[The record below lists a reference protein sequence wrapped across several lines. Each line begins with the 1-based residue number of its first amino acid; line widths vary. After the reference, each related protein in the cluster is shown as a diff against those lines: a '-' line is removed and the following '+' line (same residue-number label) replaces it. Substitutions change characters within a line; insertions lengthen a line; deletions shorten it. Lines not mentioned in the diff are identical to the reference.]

1 MKKHLDTA
9 KKHLTKAHK
18 KTVVPVVDLILGRT
32 MSKKLMVLFIASWFL
47 FKEYLTGEQW
57 VTVASWYVGA
67 QAVVDG
73 CMAVMG
79 NKTEDKKSNETI
91 G

>member
-1 MKKHLDTA
+1 MTKHLHTA
-9 KKHLTKAHK
+9 KKAISTAHK
-18 KTVVPVVDLILGRT
+18 KTVVPILDLILGRT

-47 FKEYLTGEQW
+47 FREFLNGDQW
-57 VTVASWYVGA
+57 VTVASWYVGS

-73 CMAVMG
+73 VLAIKG
-79 NKTEDKKSNETI
+79 NKSDNKKEVI

>member
-1 MKKHLDTA
+1 MIKKALYT
-9 KKHLTKAHK
+9 AHK
-18 KTVVPVVDLILGRT
+18 KTVVPIVDLILGRT

-47 FKEYLTGEQW
+47 FREFLNGDQW
-57 VTVASWYVGA
+57 VTVASWYVGS

-79 NKTEDKKSNETI
+79 NKTDNKKSPSAGSEDELR
-91 G
+91 